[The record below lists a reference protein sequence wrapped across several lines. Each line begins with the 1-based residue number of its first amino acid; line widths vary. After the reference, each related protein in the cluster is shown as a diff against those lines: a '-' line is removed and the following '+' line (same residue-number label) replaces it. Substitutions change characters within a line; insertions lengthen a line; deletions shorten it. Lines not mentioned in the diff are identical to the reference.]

1 MVDNDCKPR
10 DLFHRE
16 FGLLSTQNEKDYFL
30 QAKPFVYESGI

>member
-1 MVDNDCKPR
+1 MVDHDCKPY

-16 FGLLSTQNEKDYFL
+16 FGLLSTQNKKDCFL